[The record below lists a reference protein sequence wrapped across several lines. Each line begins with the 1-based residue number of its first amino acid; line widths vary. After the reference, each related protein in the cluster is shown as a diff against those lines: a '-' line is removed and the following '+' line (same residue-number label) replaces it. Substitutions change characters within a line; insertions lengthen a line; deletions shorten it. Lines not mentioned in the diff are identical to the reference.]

1 MKSKVKQ
8 ILSIV
13 MTVCMLSTMIPFS
26 AYGADLDFSDDTTA
40 VEDSVEDDAVV
51 DSEVEVNEDESTDIS
66 SEDVDID
73 ADVEE
78 DSENQDEQDAN
89 LEETDGEEAL
99 FTSEEADEFSDEAGD
114 SDISALYKIEGHE
127 VTTALDS
134 FYKICFV
141 DCGRKYFS
149 VASLKAIIDNAS
161 KAGFNYIE
169 LAVGNDGLRLLLDDM
184 SIEVNGKTYESDAV
198 KAAIQ
203 KGNQTYNSSF
213 ATSDYP
219 YYYPY
224 DPEVNELTQ
233 AEMDEV
239 VAYAKSKNLE
249 VIPLV
254 NTPGHMDAILS
265 AATALTGTD
274 CAYNGSARTIDVTNA
289 TAVAFTEALV
299 QKYITYFAG
308 KGCTT
313 FNMGADEYAN
323 DKFQSGSM
331 GFGNLQSTEKY
342 SYYVDYVNKMADMI
356 KGAGMWPMAFNDG
369 IYFNNNTDSGTF
381 DKDIVVCYWS
391 NGWTGYTPMPA
402 SSLDDM
408 KYKLINTNGSY
419 YWVLGKKDAQCS
431 AETATGFETT
441 VFPGCTINDPRGA
454 MFCIWSDYP
463 GAETEAD
470 VISKTAAT
478 ITAFGSKL
486 PDSCKIEMDYGKN
499 ENESKGELKVGASV
513 TLNLSGGVEITS
525 WQSSKENV
533 VKIEG
538 LPSVA
543 DNEISAVSDETADN
557 ALYSSVKVTGSKPGK
572 TLITLTGSNGRSYNT
587 EITVPA
593 DESNPEEKD
602 ITVTV
607 GGTTTDILD
616 GRYESSYTTDD
627 AGIAT
632 VATKYQSK
640 PVSVK
645 YSATAS
651 ASKTAYTDPNTG
663 TTYPASNLIDG
674 NAETFYWSSKE
685 QAVGDYVQVDIG
697 AAISFDTVRLTSTN
711 TDQCENANVMVSADG
726 SNWTPIARYTGS
738 SSSDSFENTLSQ
750 ARYIKV
756 EIKQSKKNWW
766 QLAEIEW
773 GNTTNG
779 TFTRMPASGTATVGD
794 SDQTV
799 VTFNGVSVGDTSVQI
814 GLVKYIIHVIEEDI
828 NTVSPLEIEYWIT
841 NADLSYNGS
850 HVYSVDAAKA
860 YSEAGISVADF
871 LPDKLARGK
880 RDVYYWRCQLLDKS
894 LKNDSTSGTEE
905 QTTTN
910 GDDETFSGISY
921 TKVRY
926 FNSSWQV
933 YTEENKWIPVE
944 DKHQLVAYYREYIK
958 VTDEVKSYAAD
969 WGIRGDG
976 TSTDWLNDKEVNT
989 ISYQV
994 VYEDNTKNPAGT
1006 DADSLKSK
1014 TICYGYWNGGRG
1026 IGTIMLDQTTD
1037 YEIYKVSA
1045 ETGAMSGEKTSEG
1058 GYVVN
1063 SFNWDGNETIVW
1075 DEKKDQKSPEGQV
1088 LIHNNAKN
1096 PKTDGF
1102 YENLMW
1108 DENYES
1114 ILIRVYVRA
1123 KVTADSLAVHY
1134 IDQTDGN
1141 KDNEFYKQNIAVQK
1155 GTTFDP
1161 NFAWN
1166 ETKKKLEN
1174 NTVQN
1179 TIGVTQTVQW
1189 DLAKMT
1195 EIGAQYRYS
1204 KYQCV
1209 GAKRSGDGKDVYIY
1223 YEFENSHSFVV
1234 DYGLPL
1240 RITSTDLGLE
1250 TTDWT
1255 KSEISNALYGT
1266 AELDKVNH
1274 AIVYTPTKVML
1285 GAENLTLTLTGS
1297 DTEGKET
1304 FATHTINIYPATTV
1318 YYEEGFA
1325 KPTGFSGGTTGSGS
1339 QKTAVLGNDDNNYG
1353 YDDVYASAGG
1363 ASNGSAASSTA
1374 KGDTAS
1380 FDFVGTGVDIYANT
1394 TDTSGTL
1401 TIKIADKTG
1410 ATQKLAIVN
1419 TKMEGK
1425 AAETD
1430 TGFNVPV
1437 FSVTDLAHGEYEVT
1451 ISHSMNANSVSLDG
1465 FRVYNTIKDSTIYL
1479 NDDEDNPSFLEVRD
1493 LQFGKLVNAKNYGKE
1508 GRNIYA
1514 VGEQVYKDITTEAD
1528 AQGVQALLTV
1538 NGDELTEAE
1547 QKNLY
1552 ENGPKN
1558 EVYLA
1563 EGSTLTFRVDTRRE
1577 VQLGLKGVDGA
1588 TTCSINEMS
1597 RSVSNEMSQPVS
1609 SVDMFY
1615 TIKNKDESTGATTIT
1630 IKNTGDKIL
1639 SVTKLKVCDDP
1650 NAIQPLSVDSVVS
1663 ALYAVGLKDPEPVTP
1678 TVTATPTPTQ
1688 KPAQQIKLD
1697 TPKLDKVAAVG
1708 HNALKVS
1715 WSKVKNADGY
1725 RVYVKEN
1732 GKWKTVGDTK
1742 STSYVHKNLKIGK
1755 SYTYTV
1761 KAYKKTADGTV
1772 WSSYNKKGITGKT
1785 VLKAPKLRRVKRNSA
1800 KKATL
1805 TWNKVDGANGYV
1817 VYRKTNN
1824 GSWKAVKRITK
1835 GNVTSFTDT
1844 KLSKGKKY
1852 TYTVRAY
1859 CTVDKKNVYS
1869 GYDKKG
1875 LTVK

>member
-40 VEDSVEDDAVV
+40 VVDSVEDSVEDDAVV

-89 LEETDGEEAL
+89 LEETDGEEAI
-99 FTSEEADEFSDEAGD
+99 FTSEEADEFSDDAGD
-114 SDISALYKIEGHE
+114 SDISALYKIEGHK

-149 VASLKAIIDNAS
+149 VDSLKAIIDNAS

-219 YYYPY
+219 YNPS
-224 DPEVNELTQ
+224 VNELTQ

-239 VAYAKSKNLE
+239 VAYANRKNLE

-265 AATALTGTD
+265 AATELTEKD
-274 CAYNGSARTIDVTNA
+274 CAYKGSARTIDVTNA

-323 DKFQSGSM
+323 DKFDSGSM
-331 GFGNLQSTEKY
+331 GFGKLQGEGKY
-342 SYYVDYVNKMADMI
+342 SYYVNYVNKMADMI

-369 IYFNNNTDSGTF
+369 IYFNNNTKSGTF
-381 DKDIVVCYWS
+381 DNDIVVCYWS
-391 NGWTGYTPMPA
+391 SGWSGYSPMSA
-402 SSLDDM
+402 TNLRNM
-408 KYKLINTNGSY
+408 ENMGFELINTNGDY
-419 YWVLGKKDAQCS
+419 YWVLGKTDAQCS
-431 AETATGFETT
+431 AEKAAGFETT
-441 VFPGCTINDPRGA
+441 AFPGSTINDPRGA

-463 GAETEAD
+463 GAETETD

-499 ENESKGELKVGASV
+499 EIESEGELKVGASV
-513 TLNLSGGVEITS
+513 TLKLSGGVEITS

-616 GRYESSYTTDD
+616 GNYKDSYTTDNT
-627 AGIAT
+627 GIAT
-632 VATKYQSK
+632 VATEYQSK
-640 PVSVK
+640 PVSVN

-651 ASKTAYTDPNTG
+651 ASKEAYTDNKTG

-674 NAETFYWSSKE
+674 SVETKYWSNGA

-697 AAISFDTVRLTSTN
+697 AAISFDTVRLTSLDNDDRCTN
-711 TDQCENANVMVSADG
+711 AEVMVSADG
-726 SNWTPIARYTGS
+726 SNWTKIGNYTGS
-738 SSSDSFENTLSQ
+738 ISPESFTNTLGQ

-756 EIKQSKKNWW
+756 AITQRKDNWW

-773 GNTTNG
+773 GNTTGG
-779 TFTRMPASGTATVGD
+779 TFTRMPASGTATVGA

-814 GLVKYIIHVIEEDI
+814 GLVKYNIHVVTEDI

-841 NADLSYNGS
+841 NSITYDSNENT
-850 HVYSVDAAKA
+850 SVSLAASEA
-860 YSEAGISVADF
+860 NSEAGIDVNTKI
-871 LPDKLARGK
+871 PDTTISNSNKHT
-880 RDVYYWRCQLLDKS
+880 DYYWQSRILDRA
-894 LKNDSTSGTEE
+894 THE
-905 QTTTN
+905 QTN
-910 GDDETFSGISY
+910 ASGDDETASGQQF

-926 FNSSWQV
+926 YQGKWSV
-933 YTEENKWIPVE
+933 YTVDGNWV
-944 DKHQLVAYYREYIK
+944 DVTANDQLVAYYLEK
-958 VTDEVKSYAAD
+958 VEVCDEVTAYTAD
-969 WGIRGDG
+969 WGTIGDG
-976 TSTDWLNDKEVNT
+976 NSDWGYNPEGTRGSLSV
-989 ISYQV
+989 QV
-994 VYEDNTKNPAGT
+994 VYEDGTTNPGSTNARDIKG
-1006 DADSLKSK
+1006 K
-1014 TICYGYWNGGRG
+1014 TIMYYVGSNRG
-1026 IGTIMLDQTTD
+1026 IGTVLLNENSN
-1037 YEIYKVSA
+1037 YEIYKVTA
-1045 ETGAMSGEKTSEG
+1045 ETGTEISETSGNYVTLTNLTLSNNEKTVWEG
-1058 GYVVN
+1058 TSVEGKVAIQN
-1063 SFNWDGNETIVW
+1063 PSANPDTS
-1075 DEKKDQKSPEGQV
+1075 DPKDN
-1088 LIHNNAKN
+1088 LYWKN
-1096 PKTDGF
+1096 PGDA
-1102 YENLMW
+1102 
-1108 DENYES
+1108 
-1114 ILIRVYVRA
+1114 ILLRVYVRA
-1123 KVTADSLAVHY
+1123 KVTVDSLTVHY
-1134 IDQTDGN
+1134 IDQTDGSQ
-1141 KDNEFYKQNIAVQK
+1141 DNQFYGYNIAVK
-1155 GTTFDP
+1155 EGTKFDP
-1161 NFAWN
+1161 KFGWN
-1166 ETKKKLEN
+1166 TTKKQLEN

-1179 TIGVTQTVQW
+1179 SIGVTQTVQW
-1189 DLAKMT
+1189 ELAKMT

-1204 KYQCV
+1204 KYECV
-1209 GAKRSGDGKDVYIY
+1209 GAKRSVDGKDVYIY
-1223 YEFENSHSFVV
+1223 YVFENSHSFVV

-1240 RITSTDLGLE
+1240 HINSTDLGLE

-1255 KSEISNALYGT
+1255 KSEISKALYGT

-1274 AIVYTPTKVML
+1274 AIVYTPTEVML

-1325 KPTGFSGGTTGSGS
+1325 KSTAFSGGTTGSGK
-1339 QKTAVLGNDDNNYG
+1339 QKTAVLGKDANDYG
-1353 YDDVYASAGG
+1353 YDDVYLSANG
-1363 ASNGSAASSTA
+1363 ASNGSAASSNA
-1374 KGDTAS
+1374 KGDAAG

-1394 TDTSGTL
+1394 AVASGTL
-1401 TIKIADKTG
+1401 TIKIADKKTG

-1419 TKMEGK
+1419 TKMEGE
-1425 AAETD
+1425 AAKTNI
-1430 TGFNVPV
+1430 GFNVPV
-1437 FSVTDLAHGEYEVT
+1437 FSVTDLAHGKYEVT
-1451 ISHSMNANSVSLDG
+1451 ISHSMNANSVALDG

-1479 NDDEDNPSFLEVRD
+1479 QDDEDNPSFLEVRD
-1493 LQFGKLVNAKNYGKE
+1493 LQFGTLVNAAKYGKD
-1508 GRNIYA
+1508 GRKIYA
-1514 VGEQVYKDITTEAD
+1514 VGEQVYKDITAEAGT
-1528 AQGVQALLTV
+1528 QSVQAVLTV
-1538 NGDELTEAE
+1538 NGDKLTEE
-1547 QKNLY
+1547 QQKDLY

-1563 EGSTLTFRVDTRRE
+1563 KGSTLTFTVNTRRE
-1577 VQLGLKGVDGA
+1577 VQLGLKGVNGA
-1588 TTCSINEMS
+1588 ATCSINDGT
-1597 RSVSNEMSQPVS
+1597 NKNVS

-1615 TIKNKDESTGATTIT
+1615 TIKNKDSRTDDTTIT
-1630 IKNTGDKIL
+1630 IQNTGNTIL

-1742 STSYVHKNLKIGK
+1742 STSYVHKKLKTGK

-1785 VLKAPKLRRVKRNSA
+1785 VLNAPKLRRVKRNSA

>member
-40 VEDSVEDDAVV
+40 VVDSVEDSVEDDAVV

-99 FTSEEADEFSDEAGD
+99 FTSEEADEFSDDAGD

-127 VTTALDS
+127 ATTVLDS

-149 VASLKAIIDNAS
+149 VDSLKAIIDNAS

-184 SIEVNGKTYESDAV
+184 SIEVNGETYESDNV

-203 KGNQTYNSSF
+203 NGNQKYNSSF
-213 ATSDYP
+213 ATSKYSYNP
-219 YYYPY
+219 K
-224 DPEVNELTQ
+224 VNELTQ

-265 AATALTGTD
+265 AATVLTGKD
-274 CAYNGSARTIDVTNA
+274 CAYEGSARTIDVTNA

-323 DKFQSGSM
+323 DKFQYGSM
-331 GFGNLQSTEKY
+331 GFGNLQSEGKY
-342 SYYVDYVNKMADMI
+342 SYYVKYVNKMADMI

-369 IYFNNNTDSGTF
+369 IYFNNNTNSGIFNT
-381 DKDIVVCYWS
+381 DIVVCYWS
-391 NGWTGYTPMPA
+391 NGWDGYSPMPA
-402 SSLDDM
+402 TELHS
-408 KYKLINTNGSY
+408 KGFKLINTNGSY
-419 YWVLGKKDAQCS
+419 YWVLGKTDAQCS
-431 AETATGFETT
+431 AEKAAGFETT
-441 VFPGCTINDPRGA
+441 AFPGSTINDPRGA

-463 GAETEAD
+463 GAETETE
-470 VISKTAAT
+470 VINKTAAT

-513 TLNLSGGVEITS
+513 TLKLSGGVEITS

-616 GRYESSYTTDD
+616 GKYEGPYTTGDTR
-627 AGIAT
+627 IAT
-632 VATKYQSK
+632 VATEYQST

-651 ASKTAYTDPNTG
+651 ASKEAYTDNKTG

-674 NAETFYWSSKE
+674 KAETKYWSNGN
-685 QAVGDYVQVDIG
+685 QTAGDYVQVDLG
-697 AAISFDTVRLTSTN
+697 AAISFDTVRLTSLDN
-711 TDQCENANVMVSADG
+711 DDRCTDANETVSADG
-726 SNWTPIARYTGS
+726 STWTTIGSYTGG
-738 SSSDSFENTLSQ
+738 SSSDSFTNTLSQ
-750 ARYIKV
+750 VRYIKV
-756 EIKQSKKNWW
+756 EITQSNTNWW

-773 GNTTNG
+773 GNTTGG
-779 TFTRMPASGTATVGD
+779 TFTRMPASGTATVGA

-799 VTFNGVSVGDTSVQI
+799 VTFNGVSVGETSVQI
-814 GLVKYIIHVIEEDI
+814 GLVKYNIHVVTEDI

-841 NADLSYNGS
+841 NSITHDSNGKT
-850 HVYSVDAAKA
+850 SVSLAASDAN
-860 YSEAGISVADF
+860 SEAGIDVNTKI
-871 LPDKLARGK
+871 PDTTISNSNKHT
-880 RDVYYWRCQLLDKS
+880 DYYWQSRILDRA
-894 LKNDSTSGTEE
+894 THE
-905 QTTTN
+905 QTAAS
-910 GDDETFSGISY
+910 GDDETASGQQF

-926 FNSSWQV
+926 YQGKWSV
-933 YTEENKWIPVE
+933 YTVDGNWV
-944 DKHQLVAYYREYIK
+944 DVTANDQLVAYYLEK
-958 VTDEVKSYAAD
+958 VEVCDEVTAYTAD
-969 WGIRGDG
+969 WGTIGDG
-976 TSTDWLNDKEVNT
+976 NSDWGYNPEGTRGSLSV
-989 ISYQV
+989 QV
-994 VYEDNTKNPAGT
+994 VYEDGTTNPGSTNARDIKG
-1006 DADSLKSK
+1006 K
-1014 TICYGYWNGGRG
+1014 TIMYYVGSNRG
-1026 IGTIMLDQTTD
+1026 IGTVLLNENSN
-1037 YEIYKVSA
+1037 YEIYKVTA
-1045 ETGAMSGEKTSEG
+1045 ETGIETSETSGNYVTLTSLTLSNNEKTVWEG
-1058 GYVVN
+1058 TSIEGKVAIQN
-1063 SFNWDGNETIVW
+1063 SSANPDTS
-1075 DEKKDQKSPEGQV
+1075 DPKDN
-1088 LIHNNAKN
+1088 LYW
-1096 PKTDGF
+1096 KTSGDA
-1102 YENLMW
+1102 
-1108 DENYES
+1108 
-1114 ILIRVYVRA
+1114 ILLRVYVRA
-1123 KVTADSLAVHY
+1123 KVTVDSLKVHY
-1134 IDQTDGN
+1134 IDQTDGSQ
-1141 KDNEFYKQNIAVQK
+1141 DNQFYDYNIAVNE
-1155 GTTFDP
+1155 GTTFDSE
-1161 NFAWN
+1161 FGWN
-1166 ETKKKLEN
+1166 ATEKKLEN

-1179 TIGVTQTVQW
+1179 SIGVTQTVQW
-1189 DLAKMT
+1189 ELAKMT

-1204 KYQCV
+1204 KYECV
-1209 GAKRSGDGKDVYIY
+1209 GAKRSKDRKDVYIY
-1223 YEFENSHSFVV
+1223 YVFENSHSFVV

-1255 KSEISNALYGT
+1255 KSEISKALYGT
-1266 AELDKVNH
+1266 AELDTVNH

-1285 GAENLTLTLTGS
+1285 GAENLTLTLTGL
-1297 DTEGKET
+1297 DNEGKET

-1325 KPTGFSGGTTGSGS
+1325 KPTGFSGGTTGSGT
-1339 QKTAVLGNDDNNYG
+1339 QKTAVLGKDANNYG
-1353 YDDVYASAGG
+1353 YDGAYASANG
-1363 ASNGSAASSTA
+1363 ASNGSDASSTA

-1394 TDTSGTL
+1394 TAASGTL

-1419 TKMEGK
+1419 TKMEGE
-1425 AAETD
+1425 AAKTN

-1437 FSVTDLAHGEYEVT
+1437 FSVTNLEHGEYEVT
-1451 ISHSMNANSVSLDG
+1451 ISHSMNTNSVALDG

-1479 NDDEDNPSFLEVRD
+1479 KDDEDKPSFLEVRD
-1493 LQFGKLVNAKNYGKE
+1493 LQFGKLVNAAEYGKD
-1508 GRNIYA
+1508 GRKIYA
-1514 VGEQVYKDITTEAD
+1514 VGEQVYKDITAEAGT
-1528 AQGVQALLTV
+1528 QGVQAVLTV
-1538 NGDELTEAE
+1538 NGSKLTEE
-1547 QKNLY
+1547 QQKDLY

-1563 EGSTLTFRVDTRRE
+1563 NGSTLTFIVNTRRE
-1577 VQLGLKGVDGA
+1577 VQLGLKGVNGA
-1588 TTCSINEMS
+1588 ASCSINGT
-1597 RSVSNEMSQPVS
+1597 SQNVS

-1615 TIKNKDESTGATTIT
+1615 TIKKKDSRTDTTTIT
-1630 IKNTGDKIL
+1630 IQNTGDTIL

-1663 ALYAVGLKDPEPVTP
+1663 ALYAVGLKDPEPATP

-1742 STSYVHKNLKIGK
+1742 STSYVHKNLKTGK

>member
-40 VEDSVEDDAVV
+40 VVDSVEDSVEDDAVV

-99 FTSEEADEFSDEAGD
+99 FTSEEADEFSDDAGD

-127 VTTALDS
+127 ATTVLDS

-149 VASLKAIIDNAS
+149 VDSLKAIIDNAS

-184 SIEVNGKTYESDAV
+184 SIEVNGETYESDNV

-203 KGNQTYNSSF
+203 NGNQKYNSSF
-213 ATSDYP
+213 ATSKYSYNP
-219 YYYPY
+219 K
-224 DPEVNELTQ
+224 VNELTQ

-265 AATALTGTD
+265 AATVLTGKD
-274 CAYNGSARTIDVTNA
+274 CAYEGSARTIDVTNA

-323 DKFQSGSM
+323 DKFQYGSM
-331 GFGNLQSTEKY
+331 GFGNLQSEGKY
-342 SYYVDYVNKMADMI
+342 SYYVKYVNKMADMI

-369 IYFNNNTDSGTF
+369 IYFNNNTNSGIFNT
-381 DKDIVVCYWS
+381 DIVVCYWS
-391 NGWTGYTPMPA
+391 NGWDGYSPMPA
-402 SSLDDM
+402 TELHS
-408 KYKLINTNGSY
+408 KGFKLINTNGSY
-419 YWVLGKKDAQCS
+419 YWVLGKTDAQCS
-431 AETATGFETT
+431 AEKAAGFETT
-441 VFPGCTINDPRGA
+441 AFPGSTINDPRGA

-463 GAETEAD
+463 GAETETE
-470 VISKTAAT
+470 VINKTAAT

-513 TLNLSGGVEITS
+513 TLKLSGGVEITS

-616 GRYESSYTTDD
+616 GKYEGPYTTGDTR
-627 AGIAT
+627 IAT
-632 VATKYQSK
+632 VATEYQST

-651 ASKTAYTDPNTG
+651 ASKEAYTDNKTG

-674 NAETFYWSSKE
+674 KAETKYWSNGN
-685 QAVGDYVQVDIG
+685 QTAGDYVQVDLG
-697 AAISFDTVRLTSTN
+697 AAISFDTVRLTSLDN
-711 TDQCENANVMVSADG
+711 DDRCTDANVTVSADG
-726 SNWTPIARYTGS
+726 STWTTIGSYTGG
-738 SSSDSFENTLSQ
+738 SSSDSFTNTLSQ
-750 ARYIKV
+750 VRYIKV
-756 EIKQSKKNWW
+756 EITQSKTNWW

-773 GNTTNG
+773 GNTTGG
-779 TFTRMPASGTATVGD
+779 TFTRMPASGTATVGA

-799 VTFNGVSVGDTSVQI
+799 VTFNGVSVGETSVQI
-814 GLVKYIIHVIEEDI
+814 GLVKYNIHVVTEDI

-860 YSEAGISVADF
+860 YGEAGISVADF
-871 LPDKLARGK
+871 LPDKLARGN

-894 LKNDSTSGTEE
+894 LQNDSTSGTEE

-958 VTDEVKSYAAD
+958 VTDEVESYAAD

-976 TSTDWLNDKEVNT
+976 TSTDWLDDKEVNT

-994 VYEDNTKNPAGT
+994 VYEDSTKNPAGT

-1014 TICYGYWNGGRG
+1014 TICYGYWKGGRG

-1037 YEIYKVSA
+1037 YEIYRVSA
-1045 ETGAMSGEKTSEG
+1045 ETGTMSGEKISEG

-1063 SFNWDGNETIVW
+1063 SFNWDRNETTVW
-1075 DEKKDQKSPEGQV
+1075 NEEKDQKSPEGEV

-1102 YENLMW
+1102 YNNLMW

-1141 KDNEFYKQNIAVQK
+1141 KDNEFYTQNIAVQK
-1155 GTTFDP
+1155 GTTFDS

-1166 ETKKKLEN
+1166 PTEKKLEN

-1195 EIGAQYRYS
+1195 EIRAQYRYS
-1204 KYQCV
+1204 KYKCV
-1209 GAKRSGDGKDVYIY
+1209 GAERSKDGKDVYIY

-1255 KSEISNALYGT
+1255 KSEISKASYGT
-1266 AELDKVNH
+1266 AELDTVEH

-1285 GAENLTLTLTGS
+1285 GAENLTLTLTGL
-1297 DTEGKET
+1297 DNGGKET

-1325 KPTGFSGGTTGSGS
+1325 KSTAFSGGTTGSGN
-1339 QKTAVLGNDDNNYG
+1339 QKTAVLGKDANNYG
-1353 YDDVYASAGG
+1353 YDDVYDSANGK
-1363 ASNGSAASSTA
+1363 SNGSDASSNA
-1374 KGDTAS
+1374 KGDAAS

-1394 TDTSGTL
+1394 TATSGTL

-1419 TKMEGK
+1419 TKMEGE
-1425 AAETD
+1425 AAKTN

-1437 FSVTDLAHGEYEVT
+1437 FSVTDLAHGQYEVT
-1451 ISHSMNANSVSLDG
+1451 ISHSMNANSVALDG
-1465 FRVYNTIKDSTIYL
+1465 FRVYNTVKNSTIYL
-1479 NDDEDNPSFLEVRD
+1479 QDDEDNPSFLEVRD
-1493 LQFGKLVNAKNYGKE
+1493 LQFGTLVNAAKYGKD
-1508 GRNIYA
+1508 GRKIYA
-1514 VGEQVYKDITTEAD
+1514 VGEQVYKDITAEAGT
-1528 AQGVQALLTV
+1528 QGVQAVLTV
-1538 NGDELTEAE
+1538 NGDQLTEAQ
-1547 QKNLY
+1547 QKDLY

-1563 EGSTLTFRVDTRRE
+1563 NGSTLTFRVNTRRE
-1577 VQLGLKGVDGA
+1577 VQLGLKGVNGA
-1588 TTCSINEMS
+1588 ATCSINDT
-1597 RSVSNEMSQPVS
+1597 NQNVS

-1615 TIKNKDESTGATTIT
+1615 TIKEKDSGTDIIT
-1630 IKNTGDKIL
+1630 IKNTGDRIL

-1663 ALYAVGLKDPEPVTP
+1663 ALYAVGLKDPEPATP

-1742 STSYVHKNLKIGK
+1742 STSYVHKNLKTGK

>member
-1 MKSKVKQ
+1 MKSKARQ

-26 AYGADLDFSDDTTA
+26 VYGADLDFSDDTTA
-40 VEDSVEDDAVV
+40 VVDSVEDDAVV

-78 DSENQDEQDAN
+78 DSENQDEQDTN

-99 FTSEEADEFSDEAGD
+99 FTSEEADEFSDDAGE
-114 SDISALYKIEGHE
+114 SDISALYTIEGHKA
-127 VTTALDS
+127 TAALDS

-149 VASLKAIIDNAS
+149 VDSLKAIINNAS

-184 SIEVNGKTYESDAV
+184 SIKVNGTTYESDDV

-203 KGNQTYNSSF
+203 KGNQTYN
-213 ATSDYP
+213 ATVSYNP
-219 YYYPY
+219 V
-224 DPEVNELTQ
+224 VNELTQ

-239 VAYAKSKNLE
+239 VAYAKRKNLE

-265 AATALTGTD
+265 AATALTGKD
-274 CAYNGSARTIDVTNA
+274 CAYKGSARTIDVINA

-299 QKYITYFAG
+299 KKYITYFAG

-323 DKFQSGSM
+323 DKFEYEEGM
-331 GFGNLQSTEKY
+331 GFGNLQREGKY
-342 SYYVDYVNKMADMI
+342 SYYVNYVNKMADMI

-369 IYFNNNTDSGTF
+369 IYFNNNTNSGTF
-381 DKDIVVCYWS
+381 NTDIVVCYWS
-391 NGWTGYTPMPA
+391 NGWGSYSPMPA
-402 SSLDDM
+402 TDLHKM
-408 KYKLINTNGSY
+408 GFKLINTNGDY
-419 YWVLGKKDAQCS
+419 YWVLGKTDAQCS
-431 AETATGFETT
+431 AKKAAGFEKTA
-441 VFPGCTINDPRGA
+441 FPGSTINDPRGA

-463 GAETEAD
+463 GAETETD

-499 ENESKGELKVGASV
+499 EIESEGELKVGASV
-513 TLNLSGGVEITS
+513 TLKLSGGVEITS
-525 WQSSKENV
+525 WQSSNENV

-557 ALYSSVKVTGSKPGK
+557 ALYNSVKVTGSKPGK

-593 DESNPEEKD
+593 DASNPEEKD

-607 GGTTTDILD
+607 GGTTTDILN
-616 GRYESSYTTDD
+616 GKYEGSYPTGNT
-627 AGIAT
+627 GIAT
-632 VATKYQSK
+632 VATEYQLK
-640 PVSVK
+640 PVSVN
-645 YSATAS
+645 YSATAT
-651 ASKTAYTDPNTG
+651 ASRTAYTDTKNG
-663 TTYPASNLIDG
+663 ITYPASNLIDG
-674 NAETFYWSSKE
+674 NAETKYYSSGA
-685 QAVGDYVQVDIG
+685 QTLGDYVQVDLG
-697 AAISFDTVRLTSTN
+697 AAISFDTVRLTSLDN
-711 TDQCENANVMVSADG
+711 DDKCNNADVMVSADG
-726 SNWTPIARYTGS
+726 SNWTTIGSYTGS
-738 SSSDSFENTLSQ
+738 SSPDSFTNTLSP

-756 EIKQSKKNWW
+756 AITKSKENWW

-773 GNTTNG
+773 GNTTDG
-779 TFTRMPASGTATVGD
+779 TFTRMPTSGTATVGA

-799 VTFNGVSVGDTSVQI
+799 VTFNGVSEGDTSVKI
-814 GLVKYIIHVIEEDI
+814 GLVKYNIHVVKEDI

-860 YSEAGISVADF
+860 YGEAGISVADF
-871 LPDKLARGK
+871 LPDKFARGE
-880 RDVYYWRCQLLDKS
+880 RDVYYWRCRLLDKN
-894 LKNDSTSGTEE
+894 LENDSTSGTEE
-905 QTTTN
+905 QVKEN
-910 GDDETFSGISY
+910 GDDETLSGIGY

-933 YTEENKWIPVE
+933 YTEENKWVSVE
-944 DKHQLVAYYREYIK
+944 SKHQLVAYYREYIK
-958 VTDEVKSYAAD
+958 VTDEVESYAAD

-976 TSTDWLNDKEVNT
+976 TSTDWLDENAVNT

-994 VYEDNTKNPAGT
+994 VYEDSTTNPAGT
-1006 DADSLKSK
+1006 DANSLKSK
-1014 TICYGYWNGGRG
+1014 TICYGYWAPRRG

-1045 ETGAMSGEKTSEG
+1045 ETGGMNGRKTSNG

-1063 SFNWDGNETIVW
+1063 SFNWDGNETTVW
-1075 DEKKDQKSPEGQV
+1075 DEEKDQKSPEGEV
-1088 LIHNNAKN
+1088 LIQNNALN

-1108 DENYES
+1108 DQNYES

-1123 KVTADSLAVHY
+1123 KVTEDSLRVHY
-1134 IDQTDGN
+1134 IDQTDGSQ
-1141 KDNEFYKQNIAVQK
+1141 DNAFYEYNIGVK
-1155 GTTFDP
+1155 EGTIFDP
-1161 NFAWN
+1161 KFAWN
-1166 ETKKKLEN
+1166 ATEKKLEN
-1174 NTVQN
+1174 NTVTN
-1179 TIGVTQTVQW
+1179 IKGVTQTVQW

-1195 EIGAQYRYS
+1195 EISAQYRYS
-1204 KYQCV
+1204 KYKCV
-1209 GAKRSGDGKDVYIY
+1209 DAKRSKDGKDVYIY
-1223 YEFENSHSFVV
+1223 YVFEYSHSFVV

-1240 RITSTDLGLE
+1240 NITSTDLGLE

-1255 KSEISNALYGT
+1255 ESEISKALYGT
-1266 AELDKVNH
+1266 AELDKKNH

-1285 GAENLTLTLTGS
+1285 GAENLTLTLTRV
-1297 DTEGKET
+1297 DNEGKKT
-1304 FATHTINIYPATTV
+1304 FATHTIKIYPATTV

-1325 KPTGFSGGTTGSGS
+1325 KPTGFSGGTTGSGN
-1339 QKTAVLGNDDNNYG
+1339 QKTAVLGNDANNYG
-1353 YDDVYASAGG
+1353 YDDVYASASKE
-1363 ASNGSAASSTA
+1363 SNGSAASSTA

-1394 TDTSGTL
+1394 TATSGTL

-1451 ISHSMNANSVSLDG
+1451 ISHSMNANSVALDG

-1528 AQGVQALLTV
+1528 TQGVQALLTV

-1547 QKNLY
+1547 QKDLY
-1552 ENGPKN
+1552 EKGPKN

-1563 EGSTLTFRVDTRRE
+1563 ENSTLTFTVNTRRE

-1588 TTCSINEMS
+1588 ATCSINGT
-1597 RSVSNEMSQPVS
+1597 NKNVS

-1615 TIKNKDESTGATTIT
+1615 TIKNKDEGTDTTIIT

-1663 ALYAVGLKDPEPVTP
+1663 ALYAVGLKDPEPATP

-1742 STSYVHKNLKIGK
+1742 STSYVHKNLKTGK

-1772 WSSYNKKGITGKT
+1772 WSFYNKKGITGKT

-1844 KLSKGKKY
+1844 RLSKGKKY

>member
-1 MKSKVKQ
+1 MKSKVRQ

-78 DSENQDEQDAN
+78 DSENQDEQDTN

-99 FTSEEADEFSDEAGD
+99 FTSEEADEFSDDAGE
-114 SDISALYKIEGHE
+114 SDISALYKIEGHKA
-127 VTTALDS
+127 TTALDS

-149 VASLKAIIDNAS
+149 VDSLKAIIDNAS

-169 LAVGNDGLRLLLDDM
+169 LAVGNDGLRLLLNDM
-184 SIEVNGKTYESDAV
+184 SIEVNGTKYDSDTV

-224 DPEVNELTQ
+224 NPAVNELTQ
-233 AEMDEV
+233 TEMDEV
-239 VAYAKSKNLE
+239 VAYANRKNLE

-265 AATALTGTD
+265 AATALTGKD

-323 DKFQSGSM
+323 DVYTSGGM
-331 GFGNLQSTEKY
+331 GFGNLQSEGNY
-342 SYYVDYVNKMADMI
+342 SYYVKYVNKMADMI

-369 IYFNNNTDSGTF
+369 IYFNNNTNSGTF
-381 DKDIVVCYWS
+381 NTDIVVCYWS
-391 NGWTGYTPMPA
+391 NGWNGYSPMPA
-402 SSLDDM
+402 TELHS
-408 KYKLINTNGSY
+408 KGFKLINTNGSY
-419 YWVLGKKDAQCS
+419 YWVLGKTDAQCS
-431 AETATGFETT
+431 AEKAAGFETT
-441 VFPGCTINDPRGA
+441 AFPGSTINDPRGA

-463 GAETEAD
+463 GAETETE
-470 VISKTAAT
+470 VINKTAAT

-513 TLNLSGGVEITS
+513 TLKLSGGVEITS

-616 GRYESSYTTDD
+616 GKYEGPYTTGDTR
-627 AGIAT
+627 IAT
-632 VATKYQSK
+632 VATEYKSK
-640 PVSVK
+640 PVSVN
-645 YSATAS
+645 YTATAT
-651 ASKTAYTDPNTG
+651 ASKTAYSEGN

-674 NAETFYWSSKE
+674 NTETFYWSNEE
-685 QAVGDYVQVDIG
+685 QAFGDYVQVDIG
-697 AAISFDTVRLTSTN
+697 AAISFDTVRLTSTD
-711 TDQCENANVMVSADG
+711 TDQCNNADVMVSADG
-726 SNWTPIARYTGS
+726 SNWTTIGSYEGS
-738 SSSDSFENTLSQ
+738 SSPKSFRNTLSQ

-756 EIKQSKKNWW
+756 EIRQSKKNWW

-773 GNTTNG
+773 GNTTGG
-779 TFTRMPASGTATVGD
+779 TFTRMPASGTATVGA
-794 SDQTV
+794 SNQTV

-814 GLVKYIIHVIEEDI
+814 GLVKYNIHVVTEDI
-828 NTVSPLEIEYWIT
+828 NNVPPLEIEYWIT
-841 NADLSYNGS
+841 NAKLSYNES
-850 HVYSVDAAKA
+850 NVCSVDAANA
-860 YSEAGISVADF
+860 YGEAGISVADF
-871 LPDKLARGK
+871 LPDKLVKDK
-880 RDVYYWRCQLLDKS
+880 RNVYYWRCRLLDKS
-894 LKNDSTSGTEE
+894 LENDSTSGTEE
-905 QTTTN
+905 QTGTN
-910 GDDETFSGISY
+910 GDDETLSGISY

-933 YTEENKWIPVE
+933 YTEENKWVSVE
-944 DKHQLVAYYREYIK
+944 SKHQLVAYYREYIK
-958 VTDEVKSYAAD
+958 VTDEVESYAAD

-976 TSTDWLNDKEVNT
+976 TSTDYLDKNAVNT

-994 VYEDNTKNPAGT
+994 VYQDSTTNPAGT

-1014 TICYGYWNGGRG
+1014 TICYGYWAPRRG

-1045 ETGAMSGEKTSEG
+1045 ETGGMKGSKTSNG

-1063 SFNWDGNETIVW
+1063 SFNWDGNETTVW
-1075 DEKKDQKSPEGQV
+1075 DEEKDQKSPEGEV
-1088 LIHNNAKN
+1088 LIQNNALN
-1096 PKTDGF
+1096 PKIDGF
-1102 YENLMW
+1102 YNNLMW
-1108 DENYES
+1108 DENEES

-1123 KVTADSLAVHY
+1123 KVTEDSLTVHY
-1134 IDQTDGN
+1134 IDQTDGSQDNQFYGYNIVVKEGTIFDSKFRWNTTN
-1141 KDNEFYKQNIAVQK
+1141 KQ
-1155 GTTFDP
+1155 
-1161 NFAWN
+1161 
-1166 ETKKKLEN
+1166 LEN

-1179 TIGVTQTVQW
+1179 SIGVTQTVQW

-1204 KYQCV
+1204 KYECV
-1209 GAKRSGDGKDVYIY
+1209 GAERSEDGKDVYIY
-1223 YEFENSHSFVV
+1223 YKFENSHSFVV

-1240 RITSTDLGLE
+1240 RITWTDLGLG

-1255 KSEISNALYGT
+1255 KSEISKALYGT
-1266 AELDKVNH
+1266 AELDKENH
-1274 AIVYTPTKVML
+1274 AIVYKPTKVML
-1285 GAENLTLTLTGS
+1285 GAENLTLTLTS
-1297 DTEGKET
+1297 VDNEGKKT

-1325 KPTGFSGGTTGSGS
+1325 KPTGFSGGTTGSGD
-1339 QKTAVLGNDDNNYG
+1339 QNTAVLGMDANNYG
-1353 YDDVYASAGG
+1353 YDAAYDSANG

-1394 TDTSGTL
+1394 TATSGTL

-1410 ATQKLAIVN
+1410 VTQKLAIVN
-1419 TKMEGK
+1419 TKMEGE
-1425 AAETD
+1425 AAKTN

-1451 ISHSMNANSVSLDG
+1451 ISHSMNANSVALDG

-1479 NDDEDNPSFLEVRD
+1479 KDDEDNPSFLEVRD
-1493 LQFGKLVNAKNYGKE
+1493 LQFGKLVNAADYGKA

-1514 VGEQVYKDITTEAD
+1514 VGEQVYKDITAEAGT
-1528 AQGVQALLTV
+1528 QGVQAVLTV
-1538 NGDELTEAE
+1538 NGNELTAAQ
-1547 QKNLY
+1547 QKDLY

-1563 EGSTLTFRVDTRRE
+1563 NGSTLTFTVNTLRE
-1577 VQLGLKGVDGA
+1577 VQLGLKGVNGA
-1588 TTCSINEMS
+1588 ATCSINGTIQ
-1597 RSVSNEMSQPVS
+1597 NVS

-1615 TIKNKDESTGATTIT
+1615 TIKKKDQRTDFTTIT
-1630 IKNTGDKIL
+1630 IQNTGNTIL

-1663 ALYAVGLKDPEPVTP
+1663 ALYAVGLKDPEPATP

-1742 STSYVHKNLKIGK
+1742 STSYVHKNLKTGK

>member
-40 VEDSVEDDAVV
+40 VVDSVEDDAVV

-99 FTSEEADEFSDEAGD
+99 FTSEEADEFSDDAGD

-127 VTTALDS
+127 ATTALDS

-149 VASLKAIIDNAS
+149 VDSLKAIIDNAS

-184 SIEVNGKTYESDAV
+184 SIEVNGTTYESDDV

-203 KGNQTYNSSF
+203 KGNQTYN
-213 ATSDYP
+213 ATVSYNP
-219 YYYPY
+219 V
-224 DPEVNELTQ
+224 VNELTQ

-239 VAYAKSKNLE
+239 VAYAKRKNLE

-265 AATALTGTD
+265 AATALTGKD
-274 CAYNGSARTIDVTNA
+274 CAYKGSARTINVTNA

-323 DKFQSGSM
+323 DKFESEEGM
-331 GFGNLQSTEKY
+331 GFGNLQREGKY
-342 SYYVDYVNKMADMI
+342 SYYVNYVNKMADMI

-381 DKDIVVCYWS
+381 NTDIVVCYWS
-391 NGWTGYTPMPA
+391 NGWGSYSPMPA
-402 SSLDDM
+402 TELHS
-408 KYKLINTNGSY
+408 KGFKLINTNGSY
-419 YWVLGKKDAQCS
+419 YWVLGKTDAQCS
-431 AETATGFETT
+431 ATKAAGFETT
-441 VFPGCTINDPRGA
+441 DFPGSTINDPIGA

-463 GAETEAD
+463 GAETETD

-486 PDSCKIEMDYGKN
+486 PDSCKIEMDYG
-499 ENESKGELKVGASV
+499 ENGIESEGELKVGASV
-513 TLNLSGGVEITS
+513 ILKLSGGVDITS

-538 LPSVA
+538 FPSAA

-572 TLITLTGSNGRSYNT
+572 TLITLTGTNGRSYNT

-602 ITVTV
+602 ITVMV

-616 GRYESSYTTDD
+616 GKYEGSYTTDNT
-627 AGIAT
+627 GIAT
-632 VATKYQSK
+632 VATEYQSK
-640 PVSVK
+640 PVSVN
-645 YSATAS
+645 YSATATAS
-651 ASKTAYTDPNTG
+651 RTAYSDSKT
-663 TTYPASNLIDG
+663 TYAASNLIDS
-674 NAETFYWSSKE
+674 NAETKYWSNGK
-685 QAVGDYVQVDIG
+685 QTVGDYVQVDLG
-697 AAISFDTVRLTSTN
+697 AAISFDTVRLTSLDN
-711 TDQCENANVMVSADG
+711 DDKCNNADVMVSADG
-726 SNWTPIARYTGS
+726 SSWTRIGSYTGS
-738 SSSDSFENTLSQ
+738 SSSDSFTNTLSQ

-756 EIKQSKKNWW
+756 AITQSKENWW

-773 GNTTNG
+773 GNTADG
-779 TFTRMPASGTATVGD
+779 TFTRMPTSGTATVGA

-799 VTFNGVSVGDTSVQI
+799 VTFNGVSEGDTSVQI
-814 GLVKYIIHVIEEDI
+814 GLVKYNIHVVKEDI
-828 NTVSPLEIEYWIT
+828 NNVSPLEIEYWIT
-841 NADLSYNGS
+841 NAKLSYNES
-850 HVYSVDAAKA
+850 NVCSVDAANA
-860 YSEAGISVADF
+860 YGEAGISVADF
-871 LPDKLARGK
+871 LPDKLVKDK
-880 RDVYYWRCQLLDKS
+880 RSVYYWRCRLLDKS

-905 QTTTN
+905 QTGTN
-910 GDDETFSGISY
+910 GDDETLSGISY

-933 YTEENKWIPVE
+933 YTEENKWVSVE
-944 DKHQLVAYYREYIK
+944 SKHQLVAYYREYIK
-958 VTDEVKSYAAD
+958 VTDEVESYAAD

-976 TSTDWLNDKEVNT
+976 TSTDWLDENAVNT

-994 VYEDNTKNPAGT
+994 VYEDSTTNPAGT
-1006 DADSLKSK
+1006 DANSLKSK
-1014 TICYGYWNGGRG
+1014 TICYGYWAPRRG
-1026 IGTIMLDQTTD
+1026 IGTIMLDQTTE

-1045 ETGAMSGEKTSEG
+1045 ETGGMKGSKTSNG

-1063 SFNWDGNETIVW
+1063 SFNWDGNETTVW
-1075 DEKKDQKSPEGQV
+1075 DEEKDQKSPEGEV
-1088 LIHNNAKN
+1088 LIQNNALN

-1102 YENLMW
+1102 YKNLMW
-1108 DENYES
+1108 DENEES

-1123 KVTADSLAVHY
+1123 KVTVDSLKVHY

-1141 KDNEFYKQNIAVQK
+1141 QDNEFYDYNIAVNE
-1155 GTTFDP
+1155 GTTFDSE
-1161 NFAWN
+1161 FKWN
-1166 ETKKKLEN
+1166 TTKKQLEN

-1179 TIGVTQTVQW
+1179 SIGVTQTVQW
-1189 DLAKMT
+1189 ELAKMT

-1209 GAKRSGDGKDVYIY
+1209 GAKRSEDGKDVYLY

-1240 RITSTDLGLE
+1240 RITWTDLGLG

-1255 KSEISNALYGT
+1255 KSEISKALYGT
-1266 AELDKVNH
+1266 VELDKENH

-1285 GAENLTLTLTGS
+1285 GAENLTLTLTGLDNES
-1297 DTEGKET
+1297 KET

-1325 KPTGFSGGTTGSGS
+1325 KSTGFSGGTTGSGD
-1339 QKTAVLGNDDNNYG
+1339 QNTAVLGKDANNYG
-1353 YDDVYASAGG
+1353 YDAAYDSANE

-1394 TDTSGTL
+1394 TAESGTL

-1419 TKMEGK
+1419 TKMKGE
-1425 AAETD
+1425 AAKTT

-1437 FSVTDLAHGEYEVT
+1437 FSVTNLAHGKYEVT
-1451 ISHSMNANSVSLDG
+1451 ISHSMNANSVALDG

-1479 NDDEDNPSFLEVRD
+1479 KDDEDNPSFLEVRD
-1493 LQFGKLVNAKNYGKE
+1493 LQFGKLVNAADYGKA

-1514 VGEQVYKDITTEAD
+1514 VGEQVYKDITAEAGD
-1528 AQGVQALLTV
+1528 QGVQAVLTV
-1538 NGDELTEAE
+1538 NGSKLTEE
-1547 QKNLY
+1547 QQKDLY

-1563 EGSTLTFRVDTRRE
+1563 EGSTLTFTVDTRRE

-1588 TTCSINEMS
+1588 ATCSINGA
-1597 RSVSNEMSQPVS
+1597 NKNVS

-1615 TIKNKDESTGATTIT
+1615 TIKNKDSRTGATTIT
-1630 IKNTGDKIL
+1630 IQNTGDTIL

-1663 ALYAVGLKDPEPVTP
+1663 ALYAVGLKDPEPAAP
-1678 TVTATPTPTQ
+1678 TATPTPTQ

-1732 GKWKTVGDTK
+1732 GKWKIVGDTK
-1742 STSYVHKNLKIGK
+1742 STSYVHKNLKTGK

-1824 GSWKAVKRITK
+1824 GSWKVVKRITK

>member
-40 VEDSVEDDAVV
+40 VVDSVEDSVEDDAVV

-89 LEETDGEEAL
+89 LEETDGEEAI
-99 FTSEEADEFSDEAGD
+99 FTSEEADEFSDDAGD
-114 SDISALYKIEGHE
+114 SDISALYKIEGHK

-149 VASLKAIIDNAS
+149 VDSLKAIIDNAS
-161 KAGFNYIE
+161 EAGFNYIE

-203 KGNQTYNSSF
+203 KGNQTYN
-213 ATSDYP
+213 ATVSYTPD
-219 YYYPY
+219 
-224 DPEVNELTQ
+224 VNELTQ

-239 VAYAKSKNLE
+239 VAYAKRKNLE

-265 AATALTGTD
+265 AASTLTGKD
-274 CAYNGSARTIDVTNA
+274 CAYNGSVRTIDVTNA

-323 DKFQSGSM
+323 DIYTSGGM
-331 GFGNLQSTEKY
+331 GFGNLQSTQKY

-369 IYFNNNTDSGTF
+369 IYFNSKTDSDTF

-391 NGWTGYTPMPA
+391 SGWSGYSPMSA
-402 SSLDDM
+402 TNLRNM
-408 KYKLINTNGSY
+408 ENMGFELINTNGDY

-431 AETATGFETT
+431 AEKAAGFETT
-441 VFPGCTINDPRGA
+441 AFPGSTINDPRGA
-454 MFCIWSDYP
+454 MFCIWSDFP
-463 GAETEAD
+463 GAESEEN

-499 ENESKGELKVGASV
+499 EIESEGELKVGASV
-513 TLNLSGGVEITS
+513 TLKLSGGVEITS
-525 WQSSKENV
+525 WQSSNENV

-572 TLITLTGSNGRSYNT
+572 TLITLTGTNGRSYNT

-616 GRYESSYTTDD
+616 GKYEGSYTTDNT
-627 AGIAT
+627 GIAT
-632 VATKYQSK
+632 VATEYQSK
-640 PVSVK
+640 PVSVN
-645 YSATAS
+645 YSATAT
-651 ASKTAYTDPNTG
+651 ASKEAYTDNKTG

-674 NAETFYWSSKE
+674 SVETKYWSNGA

-697 AAISFDTVRLTSTN
+697 AAISFDTVRLTSLDNDDRCTN
-711 TDQCENANVMVSADG
+711 AEVMVSADG
-726 SNWTPIARYTGS
+726 SNWTKIGNYTGS
-738 SSSDSFENTLSQ
+738 ISPESFTNTLGQ

-756 EIKQSKKNWW
+756 AITQRKDNWW

-773 GNTTNG
+773 GNTTGG
-779 TFTRMPASGTATVGD
+779 TFTRMPASGTATVGA

-814 GLVKYIIHVIEEDI
+814 GLVKYNIHVVTEDI

-850 HVYSVDAAKA
+850 HVYSVDAVKA
-860 YSEAGISVADF
+860 YGEAGISVADF
-871 LPDKLARGK
+871 LPDKLVKDK
-880 RDVYYWRCQLLDKS
+880 RDIYYWRCRLLDKS

-905 QTTTN
+905 QTGTN
-910 GDDETFSGISY
+910 GDDETLSGISY

-933 YTEENKWIPVE
+933 YTEENKWVPVE
-944 DKHQLVAYYREYIK
+944 SKHQLVAYYREYIK
-958 VTDEVKSYAAD
+958 VTDEVESYAAD
-969 WGIRGDG
+969 WGVRGDG
-976 TSTDWLNDKEVNT
+976 TSTDWLDENAVNT

-994 VYEDNTKNPAGT
+994 VYEDSTTNPAGT
-1006 DADSLKSK
+1006 DANSLKSK
-1014 TICYGYWNGGRG
+1014 TICYGYWSPRRG

-1063 SFNWDGNETIVW
+1063 SFNWDRNETTVW
-1075 DEKKDQKSPEGQV
+1075 DEEKDQKSPEGEV
-1088 LIHNNAKN
+1088 LIHNNALN
-1096 PKTDGF
+1096 PKTDDF

-1123 KVTADSLAVHY
+1123 KVTEDSLRVHY
-1134 IDQTDGN
+1134 IDQTDGSQ
-1141 KDNEFYKQNIAVQK
+1141 DNAFYEYNIGVK
-1155 GTTFDP
+1155 EGTIFDP
-1161 NFAWN
+1161 KFAWN
-1166 ETKKKLEN
+1166 ATDKKLEN

-1195 EIGAQYRYS
+1195 EISAQYRYS
-1204 KYQCV
+1204 KYKCV
-1209 GAKRSGDGKDVYIY
+1209 DAKRSKDGKDVYIY
-1223 YEFENSHSFVV
+1223 YVFEYSHSFVV

-1240 RITSTDLGLE
+1240 HITSTDLGLE

-1255 KSEISNALYGT
+1255 KSEISKALYGT
-1266 AELDKVNH
+1266 AQLDKINH

-1285 GAENLTLTLTGS
+1285 GAENLTLTLTS
-1297 DTEGKET
+1297 VDNEGKKT

-1339 QKTAVLGNDDNNYG
+1339 QKTAVLGNDANNYG
-1353 YDDVYASAGG
+1353 YDDVYASADG

-1374 KGDTAS
+1374 KGDAAS

-1394 TDTSGTL
+1394 TASSGTL

-1419 TKMEGK
+1419 TKMVGE
-1425 AAETD
+1425 AAKTD

-1437 FSVTDLAHGEYEVT
+1437 FSVTDLEHGKYEVT
-1451 ISHSMNANSVSLDG
+1451 ISHSMNANSVALDG

-1479 NDDEDNPSFLEVRD
+1479 QDDEDNPSFLEVRD

-1528 AQGVQALLTV
+1528 TQGVQALLTV

-1547 QKNLY
+1547 QKDLY

-1563 EGSTLTFRVDTRRE
+1563 EGSTLTFTVSTDRE

-1588 TTCSINEMS
+1588 TTCLIKKRSQ
-1597 RSVSNEMSQPVS
+1597 SVSNEMSQPVS

-1615 TIKNKDESTGATTIT
+1615 TIKNKNESTGATTIT
-1630 IKNTGDKIL
+1630 IQNTGNKIL

-1663 ALYAVGLKDPEPVTP
+1663 ALYAVGLKDPEPATP

-1742 STSYVHKNLKIGK
+1742 STSYVHKNLKTGK

>member
-1 MKSKVKQ
+1 MKSKVRQ

-40 VEDSVEDDAVV
+40 AIDSVEDDAVV

-66 SEDVDID
+66 SEDVDI
-73 ADVEE
+73 EE
-78 DSENQDEQDAN
+78 DSENQDEQDVDP
-89 LEETDGEEAL
+89 EETDGEEAL
-99 FTSEEADEFSDEAGD
+99 FTSEEADEFSDDAGD
-114 SDISALYKIEGHE
+114 SDISALYKIEGHKA
-127 VTTALDS
+127 TAALDS

-149 VASLKAIIDNAS
+149 VDSLKAIIDNAS

-184 SIEVNGKTYESDAV
+184 SIEVNGTTYGSDDV

-203 KGNQTYNSSF
+203 EGNQTYNSIS
-213 ATSDYP
+213 YNP
-219 YYYPY
+219 G
-224 DPEVNELTQ
+224 VNELTQ

-239 VAYAKSKNLE
+239 VAYAKRKNLE

-265 AATALTGTD
+265 AATALTGKD

-323 DKFQSGSM
+323 DIYTSGGM

-342 SYYVDYVNKMADMI
+342 SYYVNYVNKMADMI

-369 IYFNNNTDSGTF
+369 IYFNNNTKSGTF
-381 DKDIVVCYWS
+381 DTDIVVCYWS
-391 NGWTGYTPMPA
+391 NGWSGYTPMPA
-402 SSLDDM
+402 SNLRNM
-408 KYKLINTNGSY
+408 ENMGFELINTNGDY
-419 YWVLGKKDAQCS
+419 YWVLGKTDAQCS
-431 AETATGFETT
+431 ATKAAGFETT
-441 VFPGCTINDPRGA
+441 AFPGSTINDPRGA
-454 MFCIWSDYP
+454 MFCIWSDFP
-463 GAETEAD
+463 GAETEAN

-499 ENESKGELKVGASV
+499 EIESEGELKVGASV
-513 TLNLSGGVEITS
+513 TLKLSGGVEITS
-525 WQSSKENV
+525 WQSSNENV

-538 LPSVA
+538 LPSAA

-572 TLITLTGSNGRSYNT
+572 TLITLTGTNGRSYNT

-616 GRYESSYTTDD
+616 GKYEGSYTTDNT
-627 AGIAT
+627 GIAT
-632 VATKYQSK
+632 VATEYQSK
-640 PVSVK
+640 PVSVN
-645 YSATAS
+645 YSATATAS
-651 ASKTAYTDPNTG
+651 RTAYSDSKT
-663 TTYPASNLIDG
+663 TYAASNLIDG
-674 NAETFYWSSKE
+674 NAETKYWSNGK
-685 QAVGDYVQVDIG
+685 QTVGDYVQVDLG
-697 AAISFDTVRLTSTN
+697 AAISFDTVRLTSLDN
-711 TDQCENANVMVSADG
+711 DDKCNNADVMVSADG
-726 SNWTPIARYTGS
+726 SSWTRIGSYTGS
-738 SSSDSFENTLSQ
+738 SSSDSFTNTLSQ

-756 EIKQSKKNWW
+756 AITQSKENWW

-773 GNTTNG
+773 GNTADG
-779 TFTRMPASGTATVGD
+779 TFTRMPTSGTATVGA

-799 VTFNGVSVGDTSVQI
+799 VTFNGVSEGDTSVQI
-814 GLVKYIIHVIEEDI
+814 GLVKYNIHVVKEDI
-828 NTVSPLEIEYWIT
+828 NNVSPLEIEYWIT
-841 NADLSYNGS
+841 NSITYDSNGQT
-850 HVYSVDAAKA
+850 SVSLAALDAN
-860 YSEAGISVADF
+860 SEAGIDVNTKI
-871 LPDKLARGK
+871 PDTTISNSNKHT
-880 RDVYYWRCQLLDKS
+880 DYYWQSRILDRA
-894 LKNDSTSGTEE
+894 THE
-905 QTTTN
+905 QTAAS
-910 GDDETFSGISY
+910 GDDETASGQQF

-926 FNSSWQV
+926 YQGKWSV
-933 YTEENKWIPVE
+933 YTVDGNWV
-944 DKHQLVAYYREYIK
+944 DVTANDQLVAYYLEK
-958 VTDEVKSYAAD
+958 VEVCDEVTAYTAD
-969 WGIRGDG
+969 WGTIGDG
-976 TSTDWLNDKEVNT
+976 NSDWGYNPEGTRGSLSV
-989 ISYQV
+989 QV
-994 VYEDNTKNPAGT
+994 VYEDGTTNPGSTNARDIKG
-1006 DADSLKSK
+1006 K
-1014 TICYGYWNGGRG
+1014 TIMYYVGSNRG
-1026 IGTIMLDQTTD
+1026 IGTVLLNENSN
-1037 YEIYKVSA
+1037 YEIYKVTA
-1045 ETGAMSGEKTSEG
+1045 ETGTEISETSGNYVTLTNLTLSNNEKTVWEG
-1058 GYVVN
+1058 TSVEGKVAIQN
-1063 SFNWDGNETIVW
+1063 PSANPDTS
-1075 DEKKDQKSPEGQV
+1075 DPKDN
-1088 LIHNNAKN
+1088 LYWKN
-1096 PKTDGF
+1096 PGDA
-1102 YENLMW
+1102 
-1108 DENYES
+1108 
-1114 ILIRVYVRA
+1114 ILLRVYVRA
-1123 KVTADSLAVHY
+1123 KVTVDSLTVHY
-1134 IDQTDGN
+1134 IDQTDGSQ
-1141 KDNEFYKQNIAVQK
+1141 DNQFYGYNIAVK
-1155 GTTFDP
+1155 EGTIFDP
-1161 NFAWN
+1161 KFRWN
-1166 ETKKKLEN
+1166 TTNKQLEN

-1179 TIGVTQTVQW
+1179 STGVTQTVQW

-1204 KYQCV
+1204 KYECV
-1209 GAKRSGDGKDVYIY
+1209 GAKRSKDGKDVYIY
-1223 YEFENSHSFVV
+1223 YVFENSHSFVV

-1240 RITSTDLGLE
+1240 RITWTDLGLG

-1255 KSEISNALYGT
+1255 KSEISKALYGT
-1266 AELDKVNH
+1266 VELDKENH
-1274 AIVYTPTKVML
+1274 AIVYKPTKVML
-1285 GAENLTLTLTGS
+1285 GAENLTLTLTSS
-1297 DTEGKET
+1297 DSEGKET

-1318 YYEEGFA
+1318 YYEEGFVKSKA
-1325 KPTGFSGGTTGSGS
+1325 FSGGTTGSGN
-1339 QKTAVLGNDDNNYG
+1339 QKTAVLGKDANDYG
-1353 YDDVYASAGG
+1353 YDDVYLSANG
-1363 ASNGSAASSTA
+1363 ASNGSAASSNA
-1374 KGDTAS
+1374 KGDTAG

-1394 TDTSGTL
+1394 TDASGTL
-1401 TIKIADKTG
+1401 TIKIADKKTG

-1419 TKMEGK
+1419 TKMEGE
-1425 AAETD
+1425 AAKTY

-1437 FSVTDLAHGEYEVT
+1437 FSVTDLAHGKYEVT
-1451 ISHSMNANSVSLDG
+1451 ISHSMNANSVALDG

-1479 NDDEDNPSFLEVRD
+1479 QDDEDNPSFLEVRD
-1493 LQFGKLVNAKNYGKE
+1493 LQFGKLVNADKYGKD
-1508 GRNIYA
+1508 GRKIYA
-1514 VGEQVYKDITTEAD
+1514 VGEQVYKDITAEAGT
-1528 AQGVQALLTV
+1528 QGVQAVLTV
-1538 NGDELTEAE
+1538 NGDELTEAQ
-1547 QKNLY
+1547 QKDLY

-1563 EGSTLTFRVDTRRE
+1563 KGSTLTFTVNTRRE
-1577 VQLGLKGVDGA
+1577 VQLGLKGVNGA
-1588 TTCSINEMS
+1588 ATCSINGT
-1597 RSVSNEMSQPVS
+1597 NQNVS

-1615 TIKNKDESTGATTIT
+1615 TIKKKDSRTDDTTIT
-1630 IKNTGDKIL
+1630 IQNTGNTIL

-1663 ALYAVGLKDPEPVTP
+1663 ALYAVGLKDPEPATP

-1742 STSYVHKNLKIGK
+1742 STSYVHKNLKTGK

>member
-40 VEDSVEDDAVV
+40 VVDSVEDSVEDDAVV

-89 LEETDGEEAL
+89 LEETDGEEAI
-99 FTSEEADEFSDEAGD
+99 FTSEEADEFSDDAGD

-149 VASLKAIIDNAS
+149 VDSLKAIIDNAS

-219 YYYPY
+219 YNPS
-224 DPEVNELTQ
+224 VNELTQ

-239 VAYAKSKNLE
+239 VAYANRKNLE

-265 AATALTGTD
+265 AATELTEKD
-274 CAYNGSARTIDVTNA
+274 CAYKGSARTIDVTNA

-323 DKFQSGSM
+323 DKFDSGSM
-331 GFGNLQSTEKY
+331 GFGKLQGEGKY
-342 SYYVDYVNKMADMI
+342 SYYVNYVNKMADMI

-369 IYFNNNTDSGTF
+369 IYFNNNTKSGTF
-381 DKDIVVCYWS
+381 DNDIVVCYWS
-391 NGWTGYTPMPA
+391 SGWSGYSPMSA
-402 SSLDDM
+402 TNLRNM
-408 KYKLINTNGSY
+408 ENMGFELINTNGDY
-419 YWVLGKKDAQCS
+419 YWVLGKTDAQCS
-431 AETATGFETT
+431 AEKAAGFETT
-441 VFPGCTINDPRGA
+441 AFPGSTINDPRGA

-463 GAETEAD
+463 GAETETD

-499 ENESKGELKVGASV
+499 EIESEGELKVGASV
-513 TLNLSGGVEITS
+513 TLKLSGGVEITS

-616 GRYESSYTTDD
+616 GNYKDSYTTDNT
-627 AGIAT
+627 GIAT
-632 VATKYQSK
+632 VATEYQSK
-640 PVSVK
+640 PVSVN

-651 ASKTAYTDPNTG
+651 ASKEAYTDNKTG

-674 NAETFYWSSKE
+674 SVETKYWSNGA

-697 AAISFDTVRLTSTN
+697 AAISFDTVRLTSLDNDDRCTN
-711 TDQCENANVMVSADG
+711 AEVMVSADG
-726 SNWTPIARYTGS
+726 SNWTKIGNYTGS
-738 SSSDSFENTLSQ
+738 ISPESFTNTLGQ

-756 EIKQSKKNWW
+756 AITQRKDNWW

-773 GNTTNG
+773 GNTTGG
-779 TFTRMPASGTATVGD
+779 TFTRMPASGTATVGA

-814 GLVKYIIHVIEEDI
+814 GLVKYNIHVVTEDI

-841 NADLSYNGS
+841 NSITYDSNENT
-850 HVYSVDAAKA
+850 SVSLAASEA
-860 YSEAGISVADF
+860 NSEAGIDVNTKI
-871 LPDKLARGK
+871 PDTTISNSNKHT
-880 RDVYYWRCQLLDKS
+880 DYYWQSRILDRA
-894 LKNDSTSGTEE
+894 THE
-905 QTTTN
+905 QTN
-910 GDDETFSGISY
+910 ASGDDETASGQQF

-926 FNSSWQV
+926 YQGKWSV
-933 YTEENKWIPVE
+933 YTVDGNWV
-944 DKHQLVAYYREYIK
+944 DVTANDQLVAYYLEK
-958 VTDEVKSYAAD
+958 VEVCDEVTAYTAD
-969 WGIRGDG
+969 WGTIGDG
-976 TSTDWLNDKEVNT
+976 NSDWGYNPEGTRGSLSV
-989 ISYQV
+989 QV
-994 VYEDNTKNPAGT
+994 VYEDGTTNPGSTNARDIKG
-1006 DADSLKSK
+1006 K
-1014 TICYGYWNGGRG
+1014 TIMYYVGSNRG
-1026 IGTIMLDQTTD
+1026 IGTVLLNENSN
-1037 YEIYKVSA
+1037 YEIYKVTA
-1045 ETGAMSGEKTSEG
+1045 ETGTEISETSGNYVTLTNLTLSNNEKTVWEG
-1058 GYVVN
+1058 TSVEGKVAIQN
-1063 SFNWDGNETIVW
+1063 PSANPDTS
-1075 DEKKDQKSPEGQV
+1075 DPKDN
-1088 LIHNNAKN
+1088 LYWKN
-1096 PKTDGF
+1096 PGDA
-1102 YENLMW
+1102 
-1108 DENYES
+1108 
-1114 ILIRVYVRA
+1114 ILLRVYVRA
-1123 KVTADSLAVHY
+1123 KVTVDSLTVHY
-1134 IDQTDGN
+1134 IDQTDGSQ
-1141 KDNEFYKQNIAVQK
+1141 DNQFYGYNIAVK
-1155 GTTFDP
+1155 EGTKFDP
-1161 NFAWN
+1161 KFGWN
-1166 ETKKKLEN
+1166 TTKKQLEN

-1179 TIGVTQTVQW
+1179 STGVTQTVQW

-1204 KYQCV
+1204 KYECV
-1209 GAKRSGDGKDVYIY
+1209 GAKRSVDGKDVYIY
-1223 YEFENSHSFVV
+1223 YVFENSHSFVV

-1240 RITSTDLGLE
+1240 HINSTDLGLE

-1255 KSEISNALYGT
+1255 KSEISKALYGT

-1274 AIVYTPTKVML
+1274 AIVYTPTEVML

-1325 KPTGFSGGTTGSGS
+1325 KSTAFSGGTTGSGK
-1339 QKTAVLGNDDNNYG
+1339 QKTAVLGKDANDYG
-1353 YDDVYASAGG
+1353 YDDVYLSANG
-1363 ASNGSAASSTA
+1363 ASNGSAASSNA
-1374 KGDTAS
+1374 KGDAAG

-1394 TDTSGTL
+1394 AVASGTL
-1401 TIKIADKTG
+1401 TIKIADKKTG

-1419 TKMEGK
+1419 TKMEGE
-1425 AAETD
+1425 AAKTNI
-1430 TGFNVPV
+1430 GFNVPV
-1437 FSVTDLAHGEYEVT
+1437 FSVTDLAHGKYEVT
-1451 ISHSMNANSVSLDG
+1451 ISHSMNANSVALDG

-1479 NDDEDNPSFLEVRD
+1479 QDDEDNPSFLEVRD
-1493 LQFGKLVNAKNYGKE
+1493 LQFGTLVNAAKYGKD
-1508 GRNIYA
+1508 GRKIYA
-1514 VGEQVYKDITTEAD
+1514 VGEQVYKDITAEAGT
-1528 AQGVQALLTV
+1528 QSVQAVLTV
-1538 NGDELTEAE
+1538 NGDKLTEE
-1547 QKNLY
+1547 QQKDLY

-1563 EGSTLTFRVDTRRE
+1563 KGSTLTFTVNTRRE
-1577 VQLGLKGVDGA
+1577 VQLGLKGVNGA
-1588 TTCSINEMS
+1588 ATCSINDGT
-1597 RSVSNEMSQPVS
+1597 NKNVS

-1615 TIKNKDESTGATTIT
+1615 TIKNKDSRTDDTTIT
-1630 IKNTGDKIL
+1630 IQNTGNTIL

-1742 STSYVHKNLKIGK
+1742 STSYVHKKLKTGK

>member
-40 VEDSVEDDAVV
+40 VVDSVEDDAVV

-89 LEETDGEEAL
+89 LEETDGEEAI
-99 FTSEEADEFSDEAGD
+99 FTSEEADEFSDDAGD

-149 VASLKAIIDNAS
+149 VDSLKAIIDNAS

-184 SIEVNGKTYESDAV
+184 SIEVNGTKYDSDTV

-203 KGNQTYNSSF
+203 KGNQTYN
-213 ATSDYP
+213 ATVSYTP
-219 YYYPY
+219 G
-224 DPEVNELTQ
+224 VNELTQ

-239 VAYAKSKNLE
+239 VAYAKRKNLE

-265 AATALTGTD
+265 AASTLTGKD
-274 CAYNGSARTIDVTNA
+274 CAYKGSVRTIDVTNA

-323 DKFQSGSM
+323 DKFEHEEGM
-331 GFGNLQSTEKY
+331 GFGNLQREGKY
-342 SYYVDYVNKMADMI
+342 SCYVKYVNKMADMI

-381 DKDIVVCYWS
+381 NTDIVVCYWS
-391 NGWTGYTPMPA
+391 NGWGSYSPMPA
-402 SSLDDM
+402 TDLHKM
-408 KYKLINTNGSY
+408 GFKLINTNGDY
-419 YWVLGKKDAQCS
+419 YWVLGKTDAQCS
-431 AETATGFETT
+431 AKKAAGFEKTA
-441 VFPGCTINDPRGA
+441 FPGSTINDPRGA

-463 GAETEAD
+463 GAETEAE

-543 DNEISAVSDETADN
+543 DN

-616 GRYESSYTTDD
+616 GKYQDSCTTDNT
-627 AGIAT
+627 GIAT
-632 VATKYQSK
+632 VATEYQSK
-640 PVSVK
+640 PVSVN
-645 YSATAS
+645 YSATAT
-651 ASKTAYTDPNTG
+651 ASRTAYSQGN

-674 NAETFYWSSKE
+674 NTETFYWSNDK
-685 QAVGDYVQVDIG
+685 QAIGDYVQVDIG
-697 AAISFDTVRLTSTN
+697 AAISFDTVRLTSTD
-711 TDQCENANVMVSADG
+711 TDQCNNAEVMVSADG
-726 SNWTPIARYTGS
+726 SNWTTIGSYTGS
-738 SSSDSFENTLSQ
+738 SSSESFPNTLSQ

-756 EIKQSKKNWW
+756 AIKQSKDKWW

-773 GNTTNG
+773 GNTTGG
-779 TFTRMPASGTATVGD
+779 TFTRMQASGTATVGA

-799 VTFNGVSVGDTSVQI
+799 VTFNGVSVGETSVQI
-814 GLVKYIIHVIEEDI
+814 GLVKYNIHVVEEDI

-841 NADLSYNGS
+841 NSITYDSNGKTSLSL
-850 HVYSVDAAKA
+850 AASEA
-860 YSEAGISVADF
+860 NSEAGIDVNTKT
-871 LPDKLARGK
+871 PDTTISNSNKHT
-880 RDVYYWRCQLLDKS
+880 DYYWQSRILDRA
-894 LKNDSTSGTEE
+894 THE
-905 QTTTN
+905 QTDAS
-910 GDDETFSGISY
+910 GDDETASGQQF

-926 FNSSWQV
+926 YQGKWSV
-933 YTEENKWIPVE
+933 YTVDGNWV
-944 DKHQLVAYYREYIK
+944 DVTDNDQLVAYYLEK
-958 VTDEVKSYAAD
+958 VEVCDEVTAYTAD
-969 WGIRGDG
+969 WGTIGDG
-976 TSTDWLNDKEVNT
+976 NSDWGYPPQGTRGSLSV
-989 ISYQV
+989 QV
-994 VYEDNTKNPAGT
+994 VYEDGTTNPGSTNASDIKG
-1006 DADSLKSK
+1006 K
-1014 TICYGYWNGGRG
+1014 TIMYYVGSNRG
-1026 IGTIMLDQTTD
+1026 IGTVLLNENSN
-1037 YEIYKVSA
+1037 YEIFRVTA
-1045 ETGAMSGEKTSEG
+1045 ETGTETSETSGNYVTLTSLTLSNNEKTVWEG
-1058 GYVVN
+1058 TSVEGKVAIQN
-1063 SFNWDGNETIVW
+1063 SSANPDTS
-1075 DEKKDQKSPEGQV
+1075 DPKDN
-1088 LIHNNAKN
+1088 LYW
-1096 PKTDGF
+1096 KTSGDA
-1102 YENLMW
+1102 
-1108 DENYES
+1108 
-1114 ILIRVYVRA
+1114 ILLRVYVRA
-1123 KVTADSLAVHY
+1123 KVTEDSLAVHY

-1141 KDNEFYKQNIAVQK
+1141 KDNEFYTQNIVVNE
-1155 GTTFDP
+1155 GTTFDSE
-1161 NFAWN
+1161 FKWN
-1166 ETKKKLEN
+1166 PTEKKLEN

-1209 GAKRSGDGKDVYIY
+1209 GAKRSGAGKDVYIY

-1266 AELDKVNH
+1266 AELDKKNH
-1274 AIVYTPTKVML
+1274 AIVYKPTKVML
-1285 GAENLTLTLTGS
+1285 GAENLTLTLTGL
-1297 DTEGKET
+1297 DNERKET

-1325 KPTGFSGGTTGSGS
+1325 KPTGFSGGTTGSGD
-1339 QKTAVLGNDDNNYG
+1339 QNTAVLGKDANNYG
-1353 YDDVYASAGG
+1353 YDAAYDSANG

-1394 TDTSGTL
+1394 TATSGTL

-1419 TKMEGK
+1419 TKMEGL
-1425 AAETD
+1425 AAKTN

-1437 FSVTDLAHGEYEVT
+1437 FSVTDLEHGEYKVT
-1451 ISHSMNANSVSLDG
+1451 ISHSMNANSVELDG

-1479 NDDEDNPSFLEVRD
+1479 NDEEDKPSFLEVRD
-1493 LQFGKLVNAKNYGKE
+1493 LQFGTLVNAADYGKD
-1508 GRNIYA
+1508 GRKIYA
-1514 VGEQVYKDITTEAD
+1514 VGEQVYKDITAEAD

-1615 TIKNKDESTGATTIT
+1615 TIKKKDSRTDDTTIT
-1630 IKNTGDKIL
+1630 IQNTGNTIL

-1742 STSYVHKNLKIGK
+1742 STSYVHKNLKTGK

-1785 VLKAPKLRRVKRNSA
+1785 VLNAPKLRRVKRNSA